1 MRSFKAS
8 LNTGKK
14 TKKKKKKKEK
24 PGETPFP
31 NFGQAARP
39 AVSSVS
45 SPFPSS
51 PKKFLHATGNKG
63 APHRPYRLVHRC
75 HFQPLPPAQ
84 KSQQGPG
91 ERGGG
96 GYQLK
101 RGTPTEE
108 GERAEGGMQG
118 GDKGS
123 PRRVPGSAVAPAR
136 PLARQTKGPP
146 RPRVSVSTAARR
158 ARPHSPAGTT
168 GQCPP
173 GSSRES
179 RSPSSPGRRSGS
191 GRESERRAGARRR
204 RGSGRTG
211 RPPPPGRLVVRSERS
226 AARRALAAE
235 LTPWLGGPPSAPTR
249 PPGVARRLRPRRPAR
264 ARLHERP
271 GAGAGERGERAS
283 ARPRDKDAAG
293 GGGGGGDAGHRP
305 APLRRGERLP
315 RPLRRESGRNPALA
329 LARSPP
335 ARVNIQQGWGSNN
348 GRAAGP
354 PRMVAR
360 PGVGPGAL
368 GAFPEEVRGAAE
380 HPSLR

>member
-1 MRSFKAS
+1 
-8 LNTGKK
+8 
-14 TKKKKKKKEK
+14 
-24 PGETPFP
+24 
-31 NFGQAARP
+31 
-39 AVSSVS
+39 
-45 SPFPSS
+45 
-51 PKKFLHATGNKG
+51 
-63 APHRPYRLVHRC
+63 
-75 HFQPLPPAQ
+75 
-84 KSQQGPG
+84 
-91 ERGGG
+91 
-96 GYQLK
+96 
-101 RGTPTEE
+101 
-108 GERAEGGMQG
+108 MQG

-264 ARLHERP
+264 APARAARSWGRRARRASEREAARQRCRGRRGRGRGR
-271 GAGAGERGERAS
+271 GAPTGAAEEGRATPPPPPPGERAEPGPRPRS
-283 ARPRDKDAAG
+283 LAARPREYSAG
-293 GGGGGGDAGHRP
+293 VGLEQWPGGRPSADGGPARGGAGSPRGLP
-305 APLRRGERLP
+305 GGSAGRGGTPQPPLTMNERLGAP
-315 RPLRRESGRNPALA
+315 RRPRGHPT
-329 LARSPP
+329 
-335 ARVNIQQGWGSNN
+335 
-348 GRAAGP
+348 RA
-354 PRMVAR
+354 AR
-360 PGVGPGAL
+360 PGEGVPGRAGVGPRTPPPPTAGRSRRPS
-368 GAFPEEVRGAAE
+368 FPFYPPRGVPLLSPFLSQFVAWLLLE
-380 HPSLR
+380 DSLSIT